1 MPNYQPPA
9 QPTQVNQEQNQNQ
22 NQDGTFNNG
31 YSPTSSD
38 NNTTNSTSN
47 SENAIK
53 QTGSISNFNVQNNN
67 NSYFQFA
74 GGTRAPVKNQIV
86 TNVQTDYEGN
96 NVSTVTWVHNFG
108 GGLDKMA
115 KREIETYNL
124 GAVASLCMNLAKEGI
139 AVDYNLNPEFTK
151 CQGFS
156 KVAIVPEVLPV
167 ASNEIDLLKAQMK
180 DQLALMKTQQQ
191 TIEALQLRLIQM
203 QHEPTSKVTGG

>member
-1 MPNYQPPA
+1 MPNYQPPTSTPV
-9 QPTQVNQEQNQNQ
+9 QQEQNQNQ
-22 NQDGTFNNG
+22 NQNGTFNNG
-31 YSPTSSD
+31 YAPTSSD

-47 SENAIK
+47 SENAIR

-74 GGTRAPVKNQIV
+74 GGTRAPVANQIV
-86 TNVQTDYEGN
+86 TNVQTDLDGN

-115 KREIETYNL
+115 KREIDTYNL

-139 AVDYNLNPEFTK
+139 VVDYNLNPEFAK
-151 CQGFS
+151 CKGFS
-156 KVAIVPEVLPV
+156 SVATLPVLEPV

-191 TIEALQLRLIQM
+191 TIEALQSRLIQM
-203 QHEPTSKVTGG
+203 QHQPKSTNLAG